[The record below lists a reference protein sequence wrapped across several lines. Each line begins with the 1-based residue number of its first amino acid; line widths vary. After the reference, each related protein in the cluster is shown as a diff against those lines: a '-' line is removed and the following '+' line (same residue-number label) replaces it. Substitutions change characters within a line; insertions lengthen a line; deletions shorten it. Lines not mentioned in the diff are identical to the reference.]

1 MLVIRVLVKSDVDCS
16 FPLILFDL
24 DIVSWCECIDIYNGS
39 MSKDLVIDQ
48 RREFLHIERKNE

>member
-48 RREFLHIERKNE
+48 RREFLHI